1 MESMEAAT
9 RRRLN
14 EELGIG
20 CTLEFLFKFQYH
32 AQFDETGAEHEL
44 CSVYIGRCDGPVKVN
59 REEIHDWRWVAPDI
73 LQREMST
80 LADKARYTPWFVL
93 EWDRIWQDHRPAVL
107 ALTT

>member
-1 MESMEAAT
+1 
-9 RRRLN
+9 
-14 EELGIG
+14 
-20 CTLEFLFKFQYH
+20 
-32 AQFDETGAEHEL
+32 
-44 CSVYIGRCDGPVKVN
+44 VKVN